1 VEICRTLARCA
12 AIALVLLPF
21 AALGEP
27 IRLKLA
33 FFTSDQALAYHGA
46 IKPFVDAVNADE
58 QGGLVIEA
66 YPSGALGKDPSQQA
80 QMVRD
85 GVADI
90 AFVVLGAVANQFR
103 DHAVIELPGL
113 FRDMREATLVNTRL
127 VASGVLEGY
136 EDFFVIGS
144 LASEPQSIHTRVPV
158 ASLEDLKRK
167 RIRSNNPVEASALAA
182 LGMSPVLLPMGKTS
196 EAISRGT
203 IDGAATAIGPL
214 IDFGLGRVVTYH
226 YFLRLG
232 PSVLSVL
239 MNRKKFESLPS
250 AGQDVIRKYGGE
262 WLAARALDVYEPYTA
277 ALFEQLRSDPLR
289 KVILPPPAEIDAAE
303 EAFKAIRTEWADANP
318 RHRLLLSAVEAEIL
332 RIRSDR

>member
-1 VEICRTLARCA
+1 
-12 AIALVLLPF
+12 
-21 AALGEP
+21 
-27 IRLKLA
+27 
-33 FFTSDQALAYHGA
+33 
-46 IKPFVDAVNADE
+46 
-58 QGGLVIEA
+58 
-66 YPSGALGKDPSQQA
+66 
-80 QMVRD
+80 
-85 GVADI
+85 
-90 AFVVLGAVANQFR
+90 VANQFR

-136 EDFFVIGS
+136 DDFFVIGS

-167 RIRSNNPVEASALAA
+167 RIRSNNPIEASALAA

-203 IDGAATAIGPL
+203 IDGAATAVGPL
-214 IDFGLGRVVTYH
+214 IDFGLGRVATYH

-232 PSVLSVL
+232 PTVLSIL
-239 MNRKKFESLPS
+239 MNRRKLESLPS

-289 KVILPPPAEIDAAE
+289 KVILPSPAEIDVAA
-303 EAFKAIRTEWADANP
+303 EAFKAIRAEWAGASP
-318 RHRLLLSAVEAEIL
+318 HHRLLLSAVEAEIV
-332 RIRSDR
+332 RIRSER